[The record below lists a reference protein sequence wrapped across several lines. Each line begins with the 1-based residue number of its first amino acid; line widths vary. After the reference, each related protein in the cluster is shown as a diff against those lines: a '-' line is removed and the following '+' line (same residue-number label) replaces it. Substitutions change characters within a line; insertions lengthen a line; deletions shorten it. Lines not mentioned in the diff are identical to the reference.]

1 MVSKKEIAKHFGV
14 SVPTV
19 DRWIKVGVPHYKI
32 GKLVRF
38 EIEEVKEWFR
48 NESTVD
54 LQRKDYR
61 G

>member
-14 SVPTV
+14 SIPTV
-19 DRWIKVGVPHYKI
+19 DRWIKAGVPHYKI

-48 NESTVD
+48 NESTD
-54 LQRKDYR
+54 DTQRKDCR